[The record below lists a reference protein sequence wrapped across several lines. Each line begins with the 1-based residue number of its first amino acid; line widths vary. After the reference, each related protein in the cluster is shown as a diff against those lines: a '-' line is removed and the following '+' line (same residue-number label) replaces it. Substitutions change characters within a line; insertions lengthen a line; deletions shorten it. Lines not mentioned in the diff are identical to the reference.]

1 MSITYGPSDC
11 IVESCDCTAV
21 DCAACI
27 AEDQPVWADDPE
39 APAYF
44 GEDDECGCCS
54 YDGPAVADTT
64 SE

>member
-11 IVESCDCTAV
+11 IVESCDCTIERCTECV
-21 DCAACI
+21 Y
-27 AEDQPVWADDPE
+27 DD
-39 APAYF
+39 F
-44 GEDDECGCCS
+44 ECCSECS